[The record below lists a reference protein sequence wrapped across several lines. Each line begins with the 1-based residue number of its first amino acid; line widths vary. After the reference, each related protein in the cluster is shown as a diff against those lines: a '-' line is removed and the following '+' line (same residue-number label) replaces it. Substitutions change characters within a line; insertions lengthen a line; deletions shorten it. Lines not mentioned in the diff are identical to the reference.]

1 MENYYKIL
9 GLKLG
14 ATLDEVEKKYSE
26 LLKEFDPKEQS
37 DNDLKEFF
45 KSEQDKVKEAYK
57 EISESLID
65 KKDIEQ
71 VVDEINS
78 EKNALQSTTEKK
90 KSKSKKSVKKK
101 SKKVEKEVVDEDS
114 FTDDTDKDTTTNEED
129 ISDISKIEAVWLN
142 KLINKKEHKYSISS
156 EIEFKLTRA
165 YLIMFILGLPL
176 AVIIAGGGRDLQELI
191 EVYFEIPLLALMF
204 HFIGAILVLLLHMF
218 LIIKSSGFLSIRE
231 NLSGYFIE
239 RKKYFIRILAFTPLV
254 LVSLYGWGGMI
265 MNSENKDYWYSYQ
278 AIKSE
283 VSGDDY
289 DSGCDKEIRLKLH
302 NHTYQTLR
310 FYVSWKEKNGEWT
323 KWGYW
328 DVNSKEYK
336 RYGLNNWDSEP
347 LYTSDYRYYITTT
360 DDKKYMHSRA
370 VPHITNT
377 CNAKCINI
385 Y

>member
-14 ATLDEVEKKYSE
+14 ATLDEVEKKHSE

-90 KSKSKKSVKKK
+90 KSKSRKSVKKK

-156 EIEFKLTRA
+156 ETELKLKRA
-165 YLIMFILGLPL
+165 YLIMFFLGFPL
-176 AVIIAGGGRDLQELI
+176 FYLLSEGDLDNMV
-191 EVYFEIPLLALMF
+191 EVYYNFPPGAIITHL
-204 HFIGAILVLLLHMF
+204 IGAILVLLLHMF
-218 LIIKSSGFLSIRE
+218 LIIKSSGFLSIRG
-231 NLSGYFIE
+231 NLSGYFIKVAD
-239 RKKYFIRILAFTPLV
+239 R
-254 LVSLYGWGGMI
+254 
-265 MNSENKDYWYSYQ
+265 
-278 AIKSE
+278 
-283 VSGDDY
+283 
-289 DSGCDKEIRLKLH
+289 
-302 NHTYQTLR
+302 
-310 FYVSWKEKNGEWT
+310 
-323 KWGYW
+323 
-328 DVNSKEYK
+328 
-336 RYGLNNWDSEP
+336 GLNF
-347 LYTSDYRYYITTT
+347 
-360 DDKKYMHSRA
+360 
-370 VPHITNT
+370 
-377 CNAKCINI
+377 
-385 Y
+385 